1 MNSRCVFCLP
11 PQNLSE
17 CSCVSADSNFATAVP
32 GKCPMPGCQEAFL
45 IFLCVV
51 CVCSLVGAMAQT
63 PSVIILIRYSLACA
77 LGLILDP
84 VGNERIHRNLCSPF
98 RTVNPELKSYALGVL
113 FLLLRLLGENM
124 LANDTF
130 GFYSAGLDSVA

>member
-1 MNSRCVFCLP
+1 MFSVSP

-63 PSVIILIRYSLACA
+63 PSVIILIRYSQRLRARA
-77 LGLILDP
+77 RFWTRR
-84 VGNERIHRNLCSPF
+84 GNEGIQ
-98 RTVNPELKSYALGVL
+98 TI
-113 FLLLRLLGENM
+113 
-124 LANDTF
+124 
-130 GFYSAGLDSVA
+130 SASLSGL